1 MGRPDVVIIGGGV
14 IGCSTAYHL
23 LRRDPTI
30 RVLVLER
37 EAMVGMG
44 STSKAT
50 GGIRHQF
57 STEEN
62 IRLTQLSLPTY
73 LRFEEETGYSVF
85 FRPHGYLF
93 VTGRE
98 DTLENLRAGV
108 ALQHRFGVPSRVLAP
123 DEVAAFVPGIRT
135 DDLVGGTFYDED
147 GSAEP
152 AAAVQGFAS
161 CARTMGAEF
170 RLGEEV
176 TGILRDRDRVAG
188 VATAGGRIESGVVV
202 IAAGPYSAGL
212 AALAGVE
219 VPAQTFRRQ
228 VSVAEPLPELDIEM
242 PLLTDADS
250 GFNMH
255 RTGHGD
261 LLLGGTDRDTR
272 PGFGL
277 NVNWDGIERVLTA
290 GVHRVPVLVRA
301 RIRRTYVGLRSLT
314 PDLHPILGRVRNVD
328 GLVLACGDNGKGFMH
343 APAIGMLI
351 SEEIIDGEATS
362 LDLTPL
368 RLERF
373 AGPVRREAY
382 VF

>member
-1 MGRPDVVIIGGGV
+1 MQRPDVLVVGGGI

-23 LRRDPTI
+23 LLRDPAL

-57 STEEN
+57 STEVN
-62 IRLTQLSLPTY
+62 IRLTKLSLPVY
-73 LRFEEETGYSVF
+73 LRFEEETGYSVY

-93 VTGRE
+93 VTRSDEIFATMRE
-98 DTLENLRAGV
+98 GV
-108 ALQHRFGVPSRVLAP
+108 ALQHRLGVRTRVLEP
-123 DEVAAFVPGIRT
+123 GEIGQFVPGIRT
-135 DDLVGGTFYDED
+135 DDLAGGTFCDQD

-161 CARTMGAEF
+161 RARAMGAEF
-170 RLGEEV
+170 RFEEEV
-176 TGILRDRDRVAG
+176 SAVLKSVGRVVG
-188 VATAGGRIESGVVV
+188 VETAGGRIEAGSVV
-202 IAAGPYSAGL
+202 IAAGPYAARL

-228 VSVAEPLPELDIEM
+228 VNVVAPLPELDVEM
-242 PLLTDADS
+242 PLLTDADT
-250 GFNMH
+250 GFNLH
-255 RTGHGD
+255 RTGYGD
-261 LLLGGTDRDTR
+261 LLLGGTDRDSR

-277 NVNWDGIERVLTA
+277 DVNWDGIERVLTA
-290 GVHRVPVLVRA
+290 GAHRVPSLMRA
-301 RIRRTYVGLRSLT
+301 QVRRTYVGLRSLT
-314 PDLHPILGRVRNVD
+314 PDLHPILGRVPGVD

-343 APAIGMLI
+343 APAIGRLL
-351 SEEIIDGEATS
+351 SEEILDGRASS
-362 LDLTPL
+362 LDLAPL

-373 AGPVRREAY
+373 AGPVHREAY